1 MASLFRNTFFVTI
14 SQAWQMIMAVVMMP
28 FATRYLGVEGFGR
41 YNTATVI
48 MFYVFLI
55 NDFGLNTWVTRELA
69 RHKEQTTEILGRAIS
84 IKTMLVLPCFLFVLL
99 YTVLTN
105 YDRTSYQAI
114 WIFALYGIVDS
125 FTQLGYAVFRSRER
139 MELET
144 IVAGLAKTLL
154 TGLAVLALVRG
165 WGLLAFSGMFL
176 ISTFFSM
183 TLSLYFVR
191 SRFSTLRM
199 DWDWRAAMDMLRK
212 SAYFGLALF
221 IASSYDKLDVLMLS
235 WMKGMDMVGLYS
247 APNKLLSFTNQ
258 IPTIFATAFFPQM
271 ARFVSDRDELG
282 RIVTMAVKYL
292 VMLSVPMV
300 TGIFLISDQLTVL
313 VFGGLFTHSAAALR
327 IMAFASGLQF
337 INIFMAGLYGATNH
351 QNKILQI
358 EVVALTFKLLVNLYL
373 IPHYGFLGAAIST
386 VATEGLVCALALGWA
401 LWRITPLSEWIF
413 LAKIGLST
421 ICMACGLLM
430 LQGKPLAALILT
442 AVLIYGVL
450 LVITRTISLEQ
461 LKTNLAHLR

>member
-28 FATRYLGVEGFGR
+28 FATRFLGVEGFGR

-69 RHKEQTTEILGRAIS
+69 RHKEQTTEILGRAIG
-84 IKTMLVLPCFLFVLL
+84 IKAMLVLPCFLFVLL
-99 YTVLTN
+99 YTLLTN
-105 YDRTSYQAI
+105 YDTTSYQAI

-144 IVAGLAKTLL
+144 IVASLAKTLL
-154 TGLAVLALVRG
+154 TALAVLALVRG
-165 WGLLAFSGMFL
+165 WGLIVFSSMFL

-191 SRFSTLRM
+191 SQFSPLHIT
-199 DWDWRAAMDMLRK
+199 WDWSAAMDMLRR

-235 WMKGMDMVGLYS
+235 WMKSMDMVGLYS

-271 ARFVSDRDELG
+271 ARFVSNRDELG
-282 RIVTMAVKYL
+282 RIVTLAVKYL
-292 VMLSVPMV
+292 VMLAVPMV

-337 INIFMAGLYGATNH
+337 LNIFMAGLYGATNH

-358 EVVALTFKLLVNLYL
+358 EIVALVFKLVVNLYL

-386 VATEGLVCALALGWA
+386 VATEGLVCTLAVSWA
-401 LWRITPLSEWIF
+401 MWRITPLSEWIF
-413 LAKIGLST
+413 LGKIGLST
-421 ICMACGLLM
+421 LCMAFAIVI
-430 LQGKPLAALILT
+430 LQGRPLAILIVT
-442 AVLIYGVL
+442 AILVYGIL
-450 LVITRTISLEQ
+450 LLITRTISLEQ
-461 LKTNLAHLR
+461 LKTNLAQLR